1 MSTISN
7 LFIDAGS
14 DYTNIITVKA
24 SNGLPLNLT
33 GCTVR
38 SQMRKSYNS
47 SSAHAFTAE
56 VHNPL
61 AGQVILR
68 LSAAESELIKPGRWL
83 YDIEITNPSGGRKRV
98 TEGVATVTPQI
109 TQI

>member
-24 SNGLPLNLT
+24 LNGLPLNLS

-38 SQMRKSYNS
+38 SQMRKSYSS
-47 SSAHAFTAE
+47 SSAHSFTCA
-56 VHNPL
+56 VHNAL
-61 AGQVILR
+61 TGQISMR

-98 TEGVATVTPQI
+98 VEGVVTVTPQI